1 MSSFPPIAQQAY
13 VCLQCR
19 SHIAAI
25 NARAYRILKTGAKK
39 SQRRDF
45 STQPTSLQLLA
56 SVDEDGTRDRTFFE
70 SAAAES
76 EDATTQ
82 EHDDIKLPDD
92 YKVARAPYAFK
103 RVHLYSKD
111 DLGVRTLGK
120 PAEVLRLRELPDRHK
135 ASKWWSK
142 PDDNSLHT
150 NEPLTASDILKR
162 VISERGLASTARVA
176 ENIEQ
181 LKQDWLASLGN
192 QELGPTESECS
203 RLGKLLYHGFTTK
216 QLSGYLREL
225 RVPRYRYRDVLDL
238 SGPFV
243 STSFTRLEWRLG
255 VTPFPGKASQRLQA
269 MAKDGREQDVTP
281 AHSATTLLAES
292 RRSGDPFKH
301 VQVNEVIQKCWNIKP
316 REALYSTGE
325 VDITIPEA
333 HLELLASHKRNVLQ
347 QLAVEYGAKID
358 FSKPEHVIRLTA
370 NQAICTSSLKL
381 VLMVLDEI
389 TCHEMD
395 LMENGTLESEAK
407 DHQSLPNDDALREIG
422 RLSSTVIRRPRNKHA
437 AFPEPHKLLIYSMKT
452 DGESIDDA
460 QRFIRQLCRPS
471 RSSAIVAFY
480 GGRPVASEEP
490 SLVPIVRT
498 VGLPMTERGTK
509 WNRIATDNDK
519 QGVRAD
525 LQATEALQGIR
536 KYLEGPN
543 AISKAIKHGLSHPH
557 WPTSLSQESSVVLG
571 RILYPA
577 ETMTSIKRERYFLE
591 ALKKRHVF
599 DTNVPELRR
608 ALELHI
614 AQTHIVQELRVQLK
628 ATDTKEEGTHSS
640 ELPDLEIRFSVD
652 DRSQIVVP
660 QSVHLILGD
669 RQADL
674 FLPHEPTDLRF
685 ATQTY
690 SKATTDLDPHIL
702 EFINRSNLCVF
713 GAQKHEVPNRMSI
726 KIPQRLL
733 FWASDLAKSKIGGK
747 SEDAE
752 KSADAEKFEDAEES
766 KDAKE
771 SEDAEVLVDYSLV
784 GVEQH
789 HILHS
794 KSDQS
799 HPLRAFN
806 FSFSIIDAGPMGG
819 QRQEVRF
826 FEEQEVEPTQDTL
839 PSEKDDEQDSPR
851 PTINRLYDCVHDLI
865 QNSHRPHQ
873 STRARGRGETDKEG
887 RVHRRLVRKTMSD
900 VPMGT
905 YDEHNLSVQTPLPPI
920 RKPFAKDDPTFRPSN
935 RSVVASGQGS
945 EGQE

>member
-1 MSSFPPIAQQAY
+1 M
-13 VCLQCR
+13 
-19 SHIAAI
+19 
-25 NARAYRILKTGAKK
+25 KTGAKK

-333 HLELLASHKRNVLQ
+333 HLELLASH
-347 QLAVEYGAKID
+347 
-358 FSKPEHVIRLTA
+358 S
-370 NQAICTSSLKL
+370 
-381 VLMVLDEI
+381 
-389 TCHEMD
+389 
-395 LMENGTLESEAK
+395 
-407 DHQSLPNDDALREIG
+407 
-422 RLSSTVIRRPRNKHA
+422 
-437 AFPEPHKLLIYSMKT
+437 
-452 DGESIDDA
+452 
-460 QRFIRQLCRPS
+460 RPS
-471 RSSAIVAFY
+471 VI
-480 GGRPVASEEP
+480 
-490 SLVPIVRT
+490 
-498 VGLPMTERGTK
+498 
-509 WNRIATDNDK
+509 
-519 QGVRAD
+519 
-525 LQATEALQGIR
+525 LQVKTALINEYR
-536 KYLEGPN
+536 
-543 AISKAIKHGLSHPH
+543 
-557 WPTSLSQESSVVLG
+557 
-571 RILYPA
+571 
-577 ETMTSIKRERYFLE
+577 
-591 ALKKRHVF
+591 KKRPPA
-599 DTNVPELRR
+599 TCC
-608 ALELHI
+608 
-614 AQTHIVQELRVQLK
+614 RVWRQ
-628 ATDTKEEGTHSS
+628 
-640 ELPDLEIRFSVD
+640 
-652 DRSQIVVP
+652 DR
-660 QSVHLILGD
+660 
-669 RQADL
+669 L
-674 FLPHEPTDLRF
+674 F
-685 ATQTY
+685 
-690 SKATTDLDPHIL
+690 
-702 EFINRSNLCVF
+702 
-713 GAQKHEVPNRMSI
+713 
-726 KIPQRLL
+726 
-733 FWASDLAKSKIGGK
+733 
-747 SEDAE
+747 
-752 KSADAEKFEDAEES
+752 
-766 KDAKE
+766 
-771 SEDAEVLVDYSLV
+771 
-784 GVEQH
+784 
-789 HILHS
+789 
-794 KSDQS
+794 
-799 HPLRAFN
+799 
-806 FSFSIIDAGPMGG
+806 
-819 QRQEVRF
+819 
-826 FEEQEVEPTQDTL
+826 
-839 PSEKDDEQDSPR
+839 
-851 PTINRLYDCVHDLI
+851 
-865 QNSHRPHQ
+865 
-873 STRARGRGETDKEG
+873 
-887 RVHRRLVRKTMSD
+887 
-900 VPMGT
+900 
-905 YDEHNLSVQTPLPPI
+905 
-920 RKPFAKDDPTFRPSN
+920 
-935 RSVVASGQGS
+935 
-945 EGQE
+945 